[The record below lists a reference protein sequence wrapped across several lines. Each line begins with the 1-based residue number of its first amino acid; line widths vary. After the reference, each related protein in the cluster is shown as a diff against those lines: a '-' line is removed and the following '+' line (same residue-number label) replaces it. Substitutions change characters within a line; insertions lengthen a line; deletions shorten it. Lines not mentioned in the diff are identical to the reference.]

1 MANQNT
7 SYFDFGGGVN
17 FNPMANG
24 GATPSAGGSGGYMP
38 SWSPSTSGVG
48 TNAPAV
54 NSFTGSNTGS
64 TGLYPTSTYYPSAQN
79 LTSDQSTLGHTFGD
93 LGPYLASMIQ
103 TGGYNPQVFQ
113 ALVNQLQPQVNE
125 GVATINASTGA
136 SGTRF
141 GSGNALA
148 LGDYLSQVNLNESS
162 MAAGLY
168 EQSVQNS
175 LQALGMTA
183 PSAAQYKSNQGGM
196 LSSILSSLLPI
207 LGPGIASGI
216 IKGSGAVGSGGG
228 GNQYGNIAGSQ
239 WPSTMDIGGSS
250 NPLGSLGNLAGGS
263 DIFGMGLEGLV

>member
-38 SWSPSTSGVG
+38 SWSPNTSGSGVG
-48 TNAPAV
+48 SGV
-54 NSFTGSNTGS
+54 NSFTGNNTGS

-113 ALVNQLQPQVNE
+113 TLVDQLQPQINE
-125 GVATINASTGA
+125 GVATINANTGA

-168 EQSVQNS
+168 ENSVQNS
-175 LQALGMTA
+175 LNALGMTA
-183 PSAAQYKSNQGGM
+183 QGAQQYKSNQGGF
-196 LSSILSSLLPI
+196 LSSLLSSVLSPI
-207 LGPGIASGI
+207 MSAATGGLSNLISGL
-216 IKGSGAVGSGGG
+216 
-228 GNQYGNIAGSQ
+228 
-239 WPSTMDIGGSS
+239 GGSS
-250 NPLGSLGNLAGGS
+250 STTQWLGNTSDAGNYGPSAGGT
-263 DIFGMGLEGLV
+263 FGMY